1 MTAFALESMNCQRDN
16 LEHVLDSLKEGI
28 IAHDAERRIFFQP

>member
-1 MTAFALESMNCQRDN
+1 MTSLALESLMSPDN

-28 IAHDAERRIFFQP
+28 IAHDVERRIFL